1 MKQAEGTQHE
11 MISPAELETTFDSRD
26 QEELIQFNG
35 MNFSIQKESLKF
47 IKFSEQVTTKLEF

>member
-1 MKQAEGTQHE
+1 
-11 MISPAELETTFDSRD
+11 MISPAEDETTFDSRD

-35 MNFSIQKESLKF
+35 MNFSIHKESLKF